1 MFLGQRLALT
11 VDQLGIVVPELE
23 KAMDAYVVNFG
34 VRFQVFE
41 VDDTMSQFSGSTRR
55 FRVRFGLGQVGG
67 LSVELIQPVSGRTI
81 HQEFL
86 KHARAGIHHLGFY
99 TLDLKATRRKLDN
112 RGYKV
117 LMEGRIDGVAEFAYY
132 EAHDLHCIVEPL
144 KLSSQLP
151 AFLACHSS
159 IYPKI

>member
-1 MFLGQRLALT
+1 MFLGEGLALS

-67 LSVELIQPVSGRTI
+67 LSIELIQPVSGRTI

-86 KHARAGIHHLGFY
+86 KHCPGWNTPSRLLHARSESHAQ
-99 TLDLKATRRKLDN
+99 KAR
-112 RGYKV
+112 
-117 LMEGRIDGVAEFAYY
+117 
-132 EAHDLHCIVEPL
+132 
-144 KLSSQLP
+144 
-151 AFLACHSS
+151 
-159 IYPKI
+159 